1 MARGQLLYKI
11 FNLVYLKYL
20 WCSGRAC
27 VLSRRGDPTGGPSRA
42 SAVAL
47 WPPAY
52 AAIGYMIYIILD
64 RPARTEV
71 ASAGPRVVNEIQQFT
86 PPPRF

>member
-27 VLSRRGDPTGGPSRA
+27 VLSPVRDAPSRA

-52 AAIGYMIYIILD
+52 AAIGYIIYIVLD

>member
-11 FNLVYLKYL
+11 FNLVYLTIFVVLRAGLSYL
-20 WCSGRAC
+20 A
-27 VLSRRGDPTGGPSRA
+27 VVQGPSR
-42 SAVAL
+42 VGGRL

-52 AAIGYMIYIILD
+52 AAIGYMIYIVLD

>member
-27 VLSRRGDPTGGPSRA
+27 RVLKVVQGPSR
-42 SAVAL
+42 VGGRL

-52 AAIGYMIYIILD
+52 AAIGYMIYIVLD